1 MMDLRRSQSHI
12 RSNSNGEW
20 TGTTLPTAFSIPRN
34 SCPICHLSITL
45 TVDAELNASRMDDI
59 NITAIK
65 AFISSFVN
73 KAISSRRG
81 ICKIQLILLRKEGYI
96 RLRFCFLL
104 PFLRLLEYFAGFCNS
119 IFDCNYDTNFENYKF
134 LWIE

>member
-1 MMDLRRSQSHI
+1 M
-12 RSNSNGEW
+12 
-20 TGTTLPTAFSIPRN
+20 PTAFSIPRN
-34 SCPICHLSITL
+34 SCPICHLSITPL
-45 TVDAELNASRMDDI
+45 TIDAELNAPQMDDI

-73 KAISSRRG
+73 RAISSRRG
-81 ICKIQLILLRKEGYI
+81 ICKIELILLPMEGYM

-104 PFLRLLEYFAGFCNS
+104 PFLRLLDYFTGFCNS
-119 IFDCNYDTNFENYKF
+119 IFDCTESDTIFENYKF

>member
-1 MMDLRRSQSHI
+1 MIYADRNHI

-34 SCPICHLSITL
+34 SCPICHLSITPL
-45 TVDAELNASRMDDI
+45 TIDAELNAPQMDDI

-73 KAISSRRG
+73 RAISSRRG
-81 ICKIQLILLRKEGYI
+81 ICKIELILLRWKDI
-96 RLRFCFLL
+96 
-104 PFLRLLEYFAGFCNS
+104 
-119 IFDCNYDTNFENYKF
+119 
-134 LWIE
+134 